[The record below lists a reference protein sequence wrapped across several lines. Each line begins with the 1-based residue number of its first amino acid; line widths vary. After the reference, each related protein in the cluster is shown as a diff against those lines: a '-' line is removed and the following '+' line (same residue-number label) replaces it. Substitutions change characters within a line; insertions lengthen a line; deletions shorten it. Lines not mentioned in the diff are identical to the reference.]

1 MTALM
6 IDETM
11 EDMDTAINAISDEK
25 HGIPHPH
32 ILIPLL
38 MKKTIQ
44 EENHQH
50 LLDISEITVAVIK
63 GLFTY
68 VVQIPVLEK
77 EEGSLQHIIPITEKI
92 HDIHMSIISNYDYV
106 FK

>member
-6 IDETM
+6 IDETT
-11 EDMDTAINAISDEK
+11 EDIDTAINAISDGK
-25 HGIPHPH
+25 HGIPHPQM
-32 ILIPLL
+32 LTPLL

-44 EENHQH
+44 EFEQVHRTRYHFDNAEETYQH

-77 EEGSLQHIIPITEKI
+77 
-92 HDIHMSIISNYDYV
+92 
-106 FK
+106 